1 MPPSSE
7 GGIFLLSILS
17 VRLALL
23 CYTYYMKSYIVGNWK
38 MNLSVGDSSVYLHKL
53 LQRTRAYRD
62 VEVIVA
68 PSVVALQPLSL
79 QTDRKKIRLAA
90 QTANPHDFGPY
101 TGEVSCTQLRGLVDY
116 CLVGHPDRRELFH
129 ESDRRIRD
137 TVAAAVRNQIT
148 PILSLGETA
157 TEHTFGESRD
167 VIADQLLGGL
177 ANVSIED
184 LDKVIIAY
192 EPVWAIS
199 TTTDAHLAS
208 PEDVAETVKYLRT
221 ILADTYNAE
230 VAANMPILY
239 GGSVTP
245 ASAGAYLTIPGVNGI
260 VIGEASLIAD
270 HFIDII
276 EIAKRVI
283 S

>member
-1 MPPSSE
+1 
-7 GGIFLLSILS
+7 
-17 VRLALL
+17 
-23 CYTYYMKSYIVGNWK
+23 MKSYIVGNWK

-53 LQRTRAYRD
+53 LQRTRAYHD
-62 VEVIVA
+62 VEVVVA
-68 PSVVALQPLSL
+68 PSTVALQPLSL
-79 QTDRKKIRLAA
+79 QVDRKKIRLAA

-116 CLVGHPDRRELFH
+116 CLVGHSDRRELFC

-137 TVAAAVRNQIT
+137 TVAAAIRNQIT
-148 PILSLGETA
+148 PILCLGETA
-157 TEHTFGESRD
+157 TEHTFGEAHD
-167 VIADQLLGGL
+167 VLTDQLIGGL
-177 ANVSIED
+177 SNVSTED

-199 TTTDAHLAS
+199 TTTDAHIAS
-208 PEDVAETVKYLRT
+208 PDDVAETVQTLRDT
-221 ILADTYNAE
+221 LASTYDRDLADRI
-230 VAANMPILY
+230 PILY

-245 ASAGAYLTIPGVNGI
+245 SNAGAYLTIPGVNGI
-260 VIGEASLIAD
+260 VIGESSLIAD

>member
-1 MPPSSE
+1 
-7 GGIFLLSILS
+7 
-17 VRLALL
+17 
-23 CYTYYMKSYIVGNWK
+23 MKSYIVGNWK

-68 PSVVALQPLSL
+68 PSAIALQPLSL

-101 TGEVSCTQLRGLVDY
+101 TGEISCTQLRGIADY
-116 CLVGHPDRRELFH
+116 CLVGHPDRRQLFH

-148 PILSLGETA
+148 PILCLGETA
-157 TEHTFGESRD
+157 TEHTFGEARD
-167 VIADQLLGGL
+167 VLADQLIGGL
-177 ANVSIED
+177 ANVSTED
-184 LDKVIIAY
+184 LSKVILAY

-199 TTTDAHLAS
+199 TTTDAHLAN
-208 PEDVAETVKYLRT
+208 PDDVAETAKYLRG
-221 ILADTYNAE
+221 ILADTYDAKIAAE
-230 VAANMPILY
+230 IPILY
-239 GGSVTP
+239 GGSITP
-245 ASAGAYLTIPGVNGI
+245 ASAGAYLTIPGINGI
-260 VIGEASLIAD
+260 VIGEGSLVAD

-276 EIAKRVI
+276 ETAKRI
-283 S
+283 TS